1 VNGLRQ
7 QFDGLQFDELGAGAD
22 MVAVPSLRAPGID
35 LQPGYSSEPA
45 KSSNRSTEFRSR
57 VRRVVFH
64 AQACWVC
71 SAGKSGHQAAA
82 SIGVLGREW
91 PARMAHLYHAAMS
104 AFATALSARGRS
116 TFIAFRFAMTRSVA
130 AGSCRS
136 GSVTSSL
143 CVFQREMCAIE
154 NVTQTPP
161 KSREDL

>member
-1 VNGLRQ
+1 MARENGPSVSYSDVRFRDRFERQ
-7 QFDGLQFDELGAGAD
+7 
-22 MVAVPSLRAPGID
+22 
-35 LQPGYSSEPA
+35 
-45 KSSNRSTEFRSR
+45 
-57 VRRVVFH
+57 
-64 AQACWVC
+64 
-71 SAGKSGHQAAA
+71 
-82 SIGVLGREW
+82 
-91 PARMAHLYHAAMS
+91 
-104 AFATALSARGRS
+104 RGRS